1 MNKTKRWSF
10 DALVAAVASRLDI
23 SARDARVICRE
34 YNLVIADA
42 LRNGAERVRIEQVG
56 VIRGRWGKERHCRM
70 PGDKEAIVVP
80 SRWALRFK
88 PSTPLK
94 EDLDAMIPTK
104 KNGGGR

>member
-34 YNLVIADA
+34 YNNVIADA
-42 LRNGAERVRIEQVG
+42 LRNGAERVRIENVG
-56 VIRGRWGKERHCRM
+56 IIRGRWGKARHCRM
-70 PGDKEAIVVP
+70 PGDLEAIAIP
-80 SRWALRFK
+80 PRWQLKFK
-88 PSTPLK
+88 TSTALK

-104 KNGGGR
+104 KGGAR